1 MSCQSRVVIGS
12 SSNSTDLLV
21 VVAVVGIPLRNKLK
35 SQKDTAPGLASPITS
50 PLYKIINR
58 GPPASR
64 HGWRDLSGWVCCSHI
79 MSAARTVG
87 DAMQDPT
94 AQDPSKHQS
103 RPGCLPRGPSLDASV
118 RGANPRVCHQ
128 QGCRGGTT
136 PTLTKQPAP
145 TAPQSRRGTSDGS

>member
-87 DAMQDPT
+87 DAMQDST
-94 AQDPSKHQS
+94 AQDPSKNPESSGMLAERTLARRQRQRGQS
-103 RPGCLPRGPSLDASV
+103 
-118 RGANPRVCHQ
+118 PRVSPAGL
-128 QGCRGGTT
+128 QGGHDANFNQTTRTNGT
-136 PTLTKQPAP
+136 AVS
-145 TAPQSRRGTSDGS
+145 ARHV